1 MPSWKD
7 AQYEMQDKG
16 TLPEAYYIVTIQKFI
31 GGICFDLDILDGK
44 VVDAR
49 LTEEG
54 RKDIIFEEN
63 AN

>member
-16 TLPEAYYIVTIQKFI
+16 TLPEAYYMVTVEKFI
-31 GGICFDLDILDGK
+31 NGICFELDILNGV
-44 VVDAR
+44 VVDVR

-54 RKDIIFEEN
+54 KKDIIFEEN
-63 AN
+63 FK